1 MSKRVSLKQF
11 QQDLSDRLQIATTQS
26 SANSRLA
33 VRIAE
38 QNWLINLADIS
49 EVIAPSSLVSVPL
62 TQTWFL
68 GVTNIRGKLYSVV
81 DFANFTNLN
90 TTPRHAENRLL
101 IVHPQYTSNSA
112 ILVEHALGLR
122 NIDKMHHQ
130 PNTPAIA
137 WCSDI
142 YKDDDGQTWYSLD
155 IANLVTSDGFL
166 TVSI

>member
-38 QNWLINLADIS
+38 QNWLINLGDIS
-49 EVIAPSSLVSVPL
+49 EVIAPSSLVPVPL
-62 TQTWFL
+62 TQAWFL

-112 ILVEHALGLR
+112 LLIEQALGLR

-130 PNTPAIA
+130 PNTSEII
-137 WCSDI
+137 WCSDT
-142 YKDDDGQTWYSLD
+142 YKDDDGQIWYSLD

>member
-49 EVIAPSSLVSVPL
+49 EVIAPSSLVPVPL
-62 TQTWFL
+62 TQAWFL

-112 ILVEHALGLR
+112 LLIEQALGLR

-130 PNTPAIA
+130 PNTSEII
-137 WCSDI
+137 WCSDT
-142 YKDDDGQTWYSLD
+142 YKDDDGQIWYSLD